1 MHIPDGF
8 LNPHTCI
15 LMYIVSLIFL
25 VWAWRGAKRTLPRSF
40 VSLVAICSALILI
53 AQMVNFPLAG
63 GASSWHIMGGTLVS
77 VILGPHA
84 TIISMSIVLLIQA
97 LLFGDGGISAFGANV
112 FNMAVIG
119 GLSFYIV
126 KLLLSPSFS
135 KKRFA
140 ASLFIATWISSV
152 LTALATGIEIG
163 FHPIV
168 APVGG
173 IVVTV
178 PTMLLFYVPSG
189 LAEAA
194 ITVPLVLSL
203 SKITPRTLHGLT
215 QLRERTLNTISN

>member
-8 LNPHTCI
+8 LNPVICV
-15 LMYIVSLIFL
+15 LMYAVSLIFL
-25 VWAWRGAKRTLPRSF
+25 VWAWKDMKGTLPRS
-40 VSLVAICSALILI
+40 SLPLIAICSSITLIVQI
-53 AQMVNFPLAG
+53 VEFPVAG
-63 GASSWHIMGGTLVS
+63 GASTWHIMGGTLVS
-77 VILGPHA
+77 MILGPHA
-84 TIISMSIVLLIQA
+84 TVVSMTIVLLVQT
-97 LLFGDGGISAFGANV
+97 LLLGDGGISALGANV

-126 KLLLSPSFS
+126 KLPLISGFS

-140 ASLFIATWISSV
+140 VSLFIATWMSSV

-163 FHPIV
+163 FYPIV

-178 PTMLLFYVPSG
+178 PTMLLWYIPSG

-203 SKITPRTLHGLT
+203 LRITPRTLHGLNLL
-215 QLRERTLNTISN
+215 QGKNHEEQ